1 MAVVGEGTK
10 VGSLP
15 TFELPSVCKISEKS
29 VTHTAKCVGT
39 GQQGKSGLP
48 CISPLLRSARGQQIH
63 INAGT
68 VVLEESQS
76 PPTHIFPKP
85 PGEVSLKDKV
95 TKYLAHITNIHK
107 MGQVHFHIS
116 LHRGILTV
124 PSPAT
129 LSALGSAAIPLLLP
143 GSWGRHL
150 VSAHQHGCQLRGA
163 TPAFVPAAHACCPR
177 SISTFPA
184 LLRGIRA
191 GIQMCCWPHMPSYP
205 LLLPSRPDTPRAPC
219 APPVP
224 QRIRRTSSFGLVS
237 L

>member
-1 MAVVGEGTK
+1 MGAAD
-10 VGSLP
+10 SY
-15 TFELPSVCKISEKS
+15 
-29 VTHTAKCVGT
+29 H
-39 GQQGKSGLP
+39 
-48 CISPLLRSARGQQIH
+48 RR
-63 INAGT
+63 T

-143 GSWGRHL
+143 GSWEGTSCL
-150 VSAHQHGCQLRGA
+150 LTNTAVSYGEQLRLSSLL
-163 TPAFVPAAHACCPR
+163 PMPAAPVAFLPVLPSSRAYALASKCAAGHTCPATHSCCRPGPTHR
-177 SISTFPA
+177 EPPA
-184 LLRGIRA
+184 LLPSLSRFGKPAPLVWCLFRGSVGMALREA
-191 GIQMCCWPHMPSYP
+191 REATETGMEDNQGG
-205 LLLPSRPDTPRAPC
+205 R
-219 APPVP
+219 
-224 QRIRRTSSFGLVS
+224 
-237 L
+237 